1 MLTSGWASVLSLP
14 WPTIAERDGNLLRL
28 DLPGLFVPN
37 TTRLALRCGVYL
49 RSYAYEF
56 IQKLIPGLSEE
67 KIGETLRKEALARE
81 DFVI

>member
-1 MLTSGWASVLSLP
+1 MP
-14 WPTIAERDGNLLRL
+14 YNPERDSNLVRL

-37 TTRLALRCGVYL
+37 TTRLALRRSVYL

-67 KIGETLRKEALARE
+67 KIGETLRNEALARE